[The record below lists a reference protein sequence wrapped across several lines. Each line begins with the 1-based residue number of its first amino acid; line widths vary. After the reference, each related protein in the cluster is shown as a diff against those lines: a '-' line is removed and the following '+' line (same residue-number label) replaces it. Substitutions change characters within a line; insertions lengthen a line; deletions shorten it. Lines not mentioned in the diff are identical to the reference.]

1 MRHLVETGTKDTPP
15 TLYGISFTI
24 TIAYRAHIQTSTD
37 KRRKKHK
44 HTKQTISSD
53 RMDKLIADIKIWRQ
67 EALNDFASRF
77 PELTVQIIFPDK
89 RVMTVAGKAKNIGSK
104 EDLIGALEECGYAFP
119 ESVIFKYTEDLYR
132 CISDSLRESHPP
144 PQLKTQFDQAVKRAV
159 KRRRP
164 AESTQMVSAI
174 GQSTHCTPS
183 IPLFTQQVSVLNIV
197 KPLSQHTAT
206 LKIPNWPVPSVP
218 SIVPSI
224 LPMFPIEKRVPL
236 AEKHAS
242 NFDVINVSVQQLSF
256 SPYNT
261 RRSAARQSLAKQLS
275 AGFSTSFD
283 AVNEREIILSKGGN
297 PRKRDQSDKENSV
310 RSLPVDKKRNVVWI
324 NNIIV
329 GVTWCSS
336 ELLGARRSY
345 SVSGSL
351 CRSRVTKG
359 RSLLSV
365 YIDERAPD
373 NSDK

>member
-1 MRHLVETGTKDTPP
+1 MWVRLSRIGHFQ
-15 TLYGISFTI
+15 LYWRFVSLHFRQSKGKP
-24 TIAYRAHIQTSTD
+24 ST
-37 KRRKKHK
+37 
-44 HTKQTISSD
+44 
-53 RMDKLIADIKIWRQ
+53 A
-67 EALNDFASRF
+67 
-77 PELTVQIIFPDK
+77 
-89 RVMTVAGKAKNIGSK
+89 
-104 EDLIGALEECGYAFP
+104 
-119 ESVIFKYTEDLYR
+119 
-132 CISDSLRESHPP
+132 
-144 PQLKTQFDQAVKRAV
+144 
-159 KRRRP
+159 
-164 AESTQMVSAI
+164 STQNTI
-174 GQSTHCTPS
+174 RPS
-183 IPLFTQQVSVLNIV
+183 RETRSKTTSPSRIYSNGLSYRTKYSLHSFHSSFTQQVSVLNIV

-242 NFDVINVSVQQLSF
+242 NSDVINVSVQQLSF